1 MNERW
6 NTAVNNNSPSWSGTI
21 FSQFAFERICLTILY
36 SDNKLEVQ
44 RAYDKLFSSY
54 KAAIA
59 AGAPFT
65 QLSCFEEVVY
75 KILND
80 EFHQE
85 EDEYNHGEKYP
96 AFIKLMTIA
105 KMQRDGHEGPMSF
118 LKWAYER
125 TCYYTC
131 EFPLKR
137 LDKIIMSFIYNQSSK
152 EEKNEA
158 LKFFLNK
165 YISIFKV
172 QK

>member
-6 NTAVNNNSPSWSGTI
+6 NTAVDNNSPSWSGTI
-21 FSQFAFERICLTILY
+21 FSQFVFERVCLTILY
-36 SDNKLEVQ
+36 SDDKLEVQ

-54 KAAIA
+54 KAAIT

-80 EFHQE
+80 ELHQE

-96 AFIKLMTIA
+96 SFIKLMTIA
-105 KMQRDGHEGPMSF
+105 RMQYAGSKETKSF
-118 LKWAYER
+118 LHWAYEKQ
-125 TCYYTC
+125 YSDNV
-131 EFPLKR
+131 FPLKR

>member
-6 NTAVNNNSPSWSGTI
+6 NKMVNEYSPAWSGTI
-21 FSQFAFERICLTILY
+21 FSQFAFERVCLTILY
-36 SDNKLEVQ
+36 SDNKLDVK
-44 RAYDKLFSSY
+44 RAYDNLFSSY

-65 QLSCFEEVVY
+65 QLSCFEDVVY

-80 EFHQE
+80 ELHQA

-105 KMQRDGHEGPMSF
+105 KMQKDGSEGPKPF
-118 LKWAYER
+118 LQWAYEKGVNANLS
-125 TCYYTC
+125 
-131 EFPLKR
+131 FPLKR

>member
-6 NTAVNNNSPSWSGTI
+6 NTTVNNSSPIWSGTI
-21 FSQFAFERICLTILY
+21 FSQFTFEKVCLTILY

-59 AGAPFT
+59 VGAPFT
-65 QLSCFEEVVY
+65 QLSCFEDVVY

-80 EFHQE
+80 ELHQE

-105 KMQRDGHEGPMSF
+105 RMQYDGYTGNKSF
-118 LKWAYER
+118 LGWAYEKQHNDNV
-125 TCYYTC
+125 
-131 EFPLKR
+131 FPLKR